1 MTFERDLSIMSPS
14 PLTLILG
21 GARSGKTRHG
31 EELITALAAPW
42 AYIATAEIF
51 DAEMEARITRHRA
64 DRTASGW
71 VTIETPVELWTAL
84 DTSMPALVDCLT
96 LWVSNLMHGGHD
108 LEQCFARLDD
118 ALANRNAPTF
128 LIGNE
133 VGLGIVPDNAM
144 ARDFRDHA
152 GRLHQRLA
160 KRADHVLFMVAGL
173 PMRVK

>member
-1 MTFERDLSIMSPS
+1 MTT
-14 PLTLILG
+14 LTLILG

-31 EELITALAAPW
+31 ETLLTALPAPW

-51 DAEMEARITRHRA
+51 DVEMEARIMRHRA
-64 DRTASGW
+64 DRTAQGW
-71 VTIETPVELWTAL
+71 VTIETPVELWSAL
-84 DTSMPALVDCLT
+84 ETSMPALVDCLT
-96 LWVSNLMHGGHD
+96 LWVSNLMHNGHD
-108 LEQCFARLDD
+108 MDKSFARLED
-118 ALANRNAPTF
+118 ALSKRKAPTF

-144 ARDFRDHA
+144 AREFRDHA

-160 KRADHVLFMVAGL
+160 KRADDVLFMVAGL

>member
-1 MTFERDLSIMSPS
+1 MSQC

-31 EELITALAAPW
+31 ETLITAHPAPW
-42 AYIATAEIF
+42 AYLATAEIF
-51 DAEMEARITRHRA
+51 DAEMEARIMRHRA

-71 VTIETPVELWTAL
+71 VTIETPVEIWTAL
-84 DTSMPALVDCLT
+84 ETSMPVLVDCLT
-96 LWVSNLMHGGHD
+96 LWVSNLMHRGHD
-108 LEQCFARLDD
+108 IEQAFARLDD
-118 ALANRNAPTF
+118 ALAQRRAPTY

-152 GRLHQRLA
+152 GRLHQLLA

-173 PMRVK
+173 PMRVKESLGFRQ

>member
-1 MTFERDLSIMSPS
+1 MSA
-14 PLTLILG
+14 LTLILG

-31 EELITALAAPW
+31 ETLITALPAPW

-51 DAEMEARITRHRA
+51 DAEMEARIMRHRA
-64 DRTASGW
+64 DRTAQGW

-96 LWVSNLMHGGHD
+96 LWVSNLMHGEHD
-108 LEQCFARLDD
+108 MEKSFARLEE
-118 ALANRNAPTF
+118 ALLKRSAPTF

-144 ARDFRDHA
+144 AREFRDHA

-160 KRADHVLFMVAGL
+160 HRADNVLFMVAGL

>member
-1 MTFERDLSIMSPS
+1 M
-14 PLTLILG
+14 
-21 GARSGKTRHG
+21 
-31 EELITALAAPW
+31 
-42 AYIATAEIF
+42 
-51 DAEMEARITRHRA
+51 RHRA

-71 VTIETPVELWTAL
+71 VTIETPVELWSAL

-108 LEQCFARLDD
+108 MDTCFARLDA
-118 ALANRNAPTF
+118 ALAQRTAPTF

-144 ARDFRDHA
+144 AREFRDHA

-173 PMRVK
+173 PMVVK

>member
-1 MTFERDLSIMSPS
+1 MSHA

-21 GARSGKTRHG
+21 GARSGKTRQG
-31 EELITALAAPW
+31 ETLITALAAPW

-51 DAEMEARITRHRA
+51 DAEMEARILRHRA
-64 DRTASGW
+64 DRTAAGW

-84 DTSMPALVDCLT
+84 DTGMPALVDCLT

-108 LEQCFARLDD
+108 LEPCFARLED
-118 ALANRNAPTF
+118 ALGRRTAPTY

-144 ARDFRDHA
+144 ARAFRDHA

-160 KRADHVLFMVAGL
+160 ARADTVLLMVAGL